1 MKKIRLLSLVVA
13 MVFCVTLCLT
23 ACDNKTAGEHD
34 HIWDEGVVTT
44 EPTCHTEGVKTY
56 SCTVEGCKQTQT
68 APIDMTDHSWDQGE
82 VSREPKCNDA
92 GEKTYKCTNEG
103 CTATKTEPIGK
114 TEHRWN
120 DGVITTPSEF
130 SSAGVRTYTCLD
142 CKTTREVAIDAH
154 ADFVEQFYTDVEN
167 KTDWSYGAATVFD
180 VTSGNIQFT
189 PATAENGVWSATGV
203 EIGNGAVKVSS
214 AKAAIVFS
222 FTEELPKHV
231 QAMFTVSFAG
241 GVVKA
246 YLVVVGEETTVVTLN
261 EDQSEW
267 TYTSQDAV
275 NVAKGSTVYLVLDA
289 DTSTVEGELSFTLY
303 APCLHVWDQGSVTE
317 EPTCNVEGTRTYKC
331 VSCDEEYEE
340 TIDTVPHEWGD
351 GVLTKYPTKR
361 VEGEMTYTC
370 KICEEAVKTEPI
382 AKLDD
387 SYTEIGNFQ
396 DDFAKTFAGNSNW
409 EVGVV
414 NYNWGA
420 EDFTYTPITTQS
432 GDVLHNDSPWMD
444 IKGDWM
450 ATDGM
455 MCFVYHFKADAF
467 VNFNLVINCSNDG
480 TCSVRWALKG
490 SDNVIKTNGGKA
502 SWGGSGKDVLL
513 NDNILV
519 ANGDALCILVNK
531 EDGSNQ
537 RSFSID
543 IASREIPTF
552 TGANF
557 NSDFAN
563 TLAGNS
569 NWQVGKIDYNWDN
582 ETFGFTA
589 LNADTEAFKNSS
601 PWMEVKGDWMAND
614 GMVGLAYNFQVA
626 ASISFNF
633 ALTCGETS
641 SFAIRWALMDKDGH
655 IKTND
660 GQASWGGSG
669 NRVTVTQDLVV
680 EEGDTLY
687 ILIEKGNG
695 SETNQCT
702 FSLVLSP
709 KI

>member
-1 MKKIRLLSLVVA
+1 MKKIRLLSLVLA
-13 MVFCVTLCLT
+13 MVFCVTLCLVACNNGT
-23 ACDNKTAGEHD
+23 ADEHD
-34 HIWDEGVVTT
+34 HEWDEGVVTT
-44 EPTCHTEGVKTY
+44 EPTCHTEGVRTY
-56 SCTVEGCKQTQT
+56 SCKVEGCKQTQT
-68 APIDMTDHSWDQGE
+68 EPIGMTDHSWDQGE

-92 GEKTYKCTNEG
+92 GEKTYKCTNDG
-103 CTATKTEPIGK
+103 CTATKSEPIGK
-114 TEHRWN
+114 TEHRW
-120 DGVITTPSEF
+120 DSGVITTPSEF

-142 CKTTREVAIDAH
+142 CNTTREVSIDAH

-167 KTDWSYGAATVFD
+167 QTDWSYGTTTDFNTENGNIEFVSATVD
-180 VTSGNIQFT
+180 N
-189 PATAENGVWSATGV
+189 NVWKTTGV
-203 EIGNGAVKVSS
+203 EIGRGVVKVNS
-214 AKAAIVFS
+214 AKAVIVYS
-222 FTEELPKHV
+222 FTEDLPKLV
-231 QAMFTVSFAG
+231 QAMFSISFKG
-241 GVVKA
+241 GVIKA
-246 YLVVVGEETTVVTLN
+246 YLVVEGKQTTVTTLN
-261 EDQSEW
+261 DDKAEW

-275 NVAKGSTVYLVLDA
+275 DVAKGDKIYLVLDA
-289 DTSTVEGELSFTLY
+289 DTLTVEGELSFTIY
-303 APCLHVWDQGSVTE
+303 ALCLHVWDKGTVTV
-317 EPTCNVEGTRTYKC
+317 EPKCDVEGEKTYKC
-331 VSCDEEYEE
+331 VLCEEEYTED
-340 TIDTVPHEWGD
+340 IAKVSHEWDD
-351 GVLTKYPTKR
+351 GKVTKYPTKR
-361 VEGEMTYTC
+361 VEGEKTYTC
-370 KICEEAVKTEPI
+370 KNCEDGIKTESI

-420 EDFTYTPITTQS
+420 EDFTYTPITTQK
-432 GDVLHNDSPWMD
+432 GDVLHNDDPWMD

-450 ATDGM
+450 ATNGM

-467 VNFNLVINCSNDG
+467 VNFNLVINCLFDG

-490 SDNVIKTNGGKA
+490 SDSVIKTNGGKA

-513 NDNILV
+513 NDNIAV
-519 ANGDALCILVNK
+519 ANGDSLCILVNK
-531 EDGSNQ
+531 EDGSDQ
-537 RSFSID
+537 RNFSID
-543 IASREIPTF
+543 LAARDIPTF

-557 NSDFAN
+557 NSDFAD

-569 NWQVGKIDYNWDN
+569 NWQVGKVDYNWDN

-589 LNADTEAFKNSS
+589 LNADTEAFKSSS

-669 NRVTVTQDLVV
+669 NNVTVTENLVV

-687 ILIEKGNG
+687 ILIEKAN
-695 SETNQCT
+695 SSATNQCS